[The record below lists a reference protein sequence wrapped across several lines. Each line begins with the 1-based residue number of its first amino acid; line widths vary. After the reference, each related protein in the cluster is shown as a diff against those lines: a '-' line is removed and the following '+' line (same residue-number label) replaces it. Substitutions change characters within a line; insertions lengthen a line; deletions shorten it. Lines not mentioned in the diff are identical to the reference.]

1 MTRTLPVIEHT
12 FETCKFGGVFEKWPV
27 RFTPEPWRVVDP
39 PQKVVVAAHLAI
51 ATKPKYFR
59 QDQLAMRVKLGGLR
73 LAENVPGWLHAW
85 VLLADGTWMGLVT
98 FTLVTGNGRGQLQLH
113 QWCPAH
119 ALSPVGQ

>member
-1 MTRTLPVIEHT
+1 M
-12 FETCKFGGVFEKWPV
+12 
-27 RFTPEPWRVVDP
+27 
-39 PQKVVVAAHLAI
+39 VVAAHLAI
-51 ATKPKYFR
+51 ATKPRYFR

-73 LAENVPGWLHAW
+73 LADNVPGWLHAW

-119 ALSPVGQ
+119 ALSPVEQ